1 VHINVDTGNPDPQGD
16 MIITMNRELIQKPR
30 LCKWGGRIVMKTGGI
45 QIKKDFTPNV
55 APSAGYQASI
65 ESPDDSRIFSGFPVF
80 WIKTQN
86 NKYAMVRLLFDEDDQ
101 PGNELSSIEAWLNP
115 EPGNRILEDKSFQP

>member
-1 VHINVDTGNPDPQGD
+1 
-16 MIITMNRELIQKPR
+16 
-30 LCKWGGRIVMKTGGI
+30 MKTGGI